1 MNLDLDD
8 NINTLNNDVS
18 CQYYTFQEFLTS
30 FPLNINE
37 KNVNS
42 TSDASNNINSA
53 MHTNDGSIKYKNGIK
68 DNFSLLHINSRSIN
82 KNFDSVETLLNSLN
96 NFSFSVIGISETWL
110 NLNSPDIFNIPNYHM
125 IHDDRKTGRGG
136 GVALYIHCKFNHKIR
151 KDIHIE
157 GIENIFIEIE
167 NKFGKNIIIGTLY
180 RPPSSNIN
188 HFLESIDEQLEK
200 ISRENKSMYIMG
212 DFNID
217 LTHSIENNSPYTTT
231 HLNKNKSVN
240 NNSDKFLNILSSYAF
255 YPCINIPTRVTPVS
269 STLIDNIFTNTLG
282 ENKNSGV
289 FTYDVSDH
297 LPIFLISSQ
306 LLLNNLNKGN
316 TNKLRKENT
325 QTVMALNED
334 LANEEWNDILV
345 EKDVNKAYENFIN
358 KFIYY
363 YNKNIPL
370 VKNKQHNNKIKKS
383 NTKIIPS

>member
-1 MNLDLDD
+1 MT
-8 NINTLNNDVS
+8 I
-18 CQYYTFQEFLTS
+18 E
-30 FPLNINE
+30 
-37 KNVNS
+37 
-42 TSDASNNINSA
+42 
-53 MHTNDGSIKYKNGIK
+53 
-68 DNFSLLHINSRSIN
+68 
-82 KNFDSVETLLNSLN
+82 
-96 NFSFSVIGISETWL
+96 
-110 NLNSPDIFNIPNYHM
+110 
-125 IHDDRKTGRGG
+125 KTGRGG

-269 STLIDNIFTNTLG
+269 STLIDNIFTNTLE

-306 LLLNNLNKGN
+306 LILNNLNKGN

-345 EKDVNKAYENFIN
+345 EKDVNKAYEHFIN

-370 VKNKQHNNKIKKS
+370 VKNKQNNNKIKHPWITRGIVRSIKTRNKLYKS
-383 NTKIIPS
+383 YICNPSEHSLKKYKQYRNKLTDIIRTSKKTYYSQKIGNAEQKVM